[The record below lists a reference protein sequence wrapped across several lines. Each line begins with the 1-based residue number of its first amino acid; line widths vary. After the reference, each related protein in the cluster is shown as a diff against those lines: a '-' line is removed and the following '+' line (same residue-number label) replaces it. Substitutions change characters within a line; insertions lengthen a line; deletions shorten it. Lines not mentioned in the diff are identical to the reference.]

1 MPSAPSPPR
10 ISAISPP
17 ARSRVSARLASSSDR
32 GQLRHAQAPQGE
44 ELARSPSALPSPF
57 HSDQLVVVE
66 SGRALVWSAHGEA
79 DSARQLFSLEEL
91 VQAIHEYLEENNRQP
106 KPFLWTASVEKL
118 LEKANRC
125 KAILETAH

>member
-1 MPSAPSPPR
+1 MPR
-10 ISAISPP
+10 RHRHQEILQFL
-17 ARSRVSARLASSSDR
+17 RRLDREFPLDLDLHLIVDNSGTHKAS
-32 GQLRHAQAPQGE
+32 QGE